1 MSVVE
6 FRKGL
11 SEHVLPGALHKGV
24 GRQRGSWKASMS
36 RHALSC
42 ALQCGLPRQ
51 RFAGCFGLCTLHC
64 VHRIKAV
71 LRTGQV
77 FRALRCALRP
87 IRTPDRGFRKRVF
100 DKVRI
105 FCNFVNYF

>member
-1 MSVVE
+1 MCKRADSHTDRWGE
-6 FRKGL
+6 G
-11 SEHVLPGALHKGV
+11 
-24 GRQRGSWKASMS
+24 
-36 RHALSC
+36 
-42 ALQCGLPRQ
+42 
-51 RFAGCFGLCTLHC
+51 FAGCFGLCTLHC

-71 LRTGQV
+71 SRTGTG
-77 FRALRCALRP
+77 FRALRCVKGS